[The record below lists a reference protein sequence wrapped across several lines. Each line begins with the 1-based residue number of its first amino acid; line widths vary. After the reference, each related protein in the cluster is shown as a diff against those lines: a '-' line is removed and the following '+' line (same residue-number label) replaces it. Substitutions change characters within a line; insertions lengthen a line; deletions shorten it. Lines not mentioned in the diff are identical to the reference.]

1 MANIII
7 SRTANLDRP
16 GNTEFLSGTLFAD
29 ENLAHT
35 FAISATR
42 NGAEIALSGVVTA
55 CFIRPDGGTVELN
68 GTIEDGKACV
78 TLAESCYVVT
88 GRFKL
93 TVFVSVDGAKTA
105 VYCAAGNVVETTTNT
120 IIDPGSVVP
129 SVDDIIAEYA
139 TMQQAVEDCEDAAEA
154 ANTAATAADAAAA
167 GIDAKIATK
176 ASVTEPCIINM
187 FDYFWA
193 NGGVQL
199 SSLVQSD
206 SDADSKYLLVSGEEG
221 DTVLT
226 VAQDS
231 PLAVSD
237 LYSYAVAGV
246 LEYDDGTVDL
256 VSVYVDNGD
265 LTIYPALK
273 ADVTGGKIYSLAV
286 SIHLSA
292 AGYKYYTDCFYG
304 ANLKYTRKRKAIA
317 QYNPYSAV
325 SPNPLTKIGTYWWG
339 KGTSNM
345 VLGTYR
351 VIDHFTTDYLNMS
364 FVTGAT
370 EQSPKGFEW
379 QVTLDGKSGY
389 FEMYLGGR
397 DTTPLAGDFAEGLAF
412 TIEFYLD
419 GTLVDTI
426 VKTSKKCEPIRFDF
440 SGAQTGKV
448 RMTVTSG
455 ASTYA
460 AHLTQATW
468 WETDEANGD
477 VFDGY
482 RVPCMLMDSWGVYHD
497 NAVQTE
503 LETLLAADSGMAVP
517 VINNSL
523 GSQTSAWGV
532 EHFYDK
538 VWAERPGYMISDFG
552 INDVNTNVPAAT
564 YIANMKKLIDA
575 AVKNGIE
582 PVMLLTAHATPQG
595 TYNKYTFPLIAALTE
610 IQGGAGE

>member
-1 MANIII
+1 MANFII
-7 SRTANLDRP
+7 SRTVDLGRAGN
-16 GNTEFLSGTLFAD
+16 NTEFLSGSLFAD

-42 NGAEIALSGVVTA
+42 NGSAIALSGVVTA
-55 CFIRPDGGTVELN
+55 CFIRPDGGTVELD

-93 TVFVSVDGAKTA
+93 TIFVSVDGAKTA

-129 SVDDIIAEYA
+129 SVDDIIAEYG

-154 ANTAATAADAAAA
+154 ANTAASAADAAAA

-176 ASVTEPCIINM
+176 VSVTEPCIINM

-199 SSLVQSD
+199 SQLVQSD

-231 PLAVSD
+231 PLAISD

-246 LEYDDGTVDL
+246 LEYDDGAVDL

-292 AGYKYYTDCFYG
+292 AGYKYYTDCFCG

-339 KGTSNM
+339 KGTEN
-345 VLGTYR
+345 LIAGTYR
-351 VIDHFTTDYLNMS
+351 VIDHFTTNYLYMD
-364 FVTGAT
+364 FATGAT
-370 EQSPKGFEW
+370 AQAPKGFEW
-379 QVTLDGKSGY
+379 QVDLGGKSGY

-448 RMTVTSG
+448 RLTVTSG
-455 ASTYA
+455 ASKYA
-460 AHLTQATW
+460 AHLSQATW
-468 WETDEANGD
+468 WETDEANGK
-477 VFDGY
+477 VFDY
-482 RVPCMLMDSWGVYHD
+482 KVPCMLMDSWGVYHD

-503 LETLLAADSGMAVP
+503 LETLLAADSGMPIP

-532 EHFYDK
+532 ANFYTK
-538 VWAERPGYMISDFG
+538 VWAEHPGYMISDFG
-552 INDVNTNVPAAT
+552 INDVNTGISQET
-564 YIANMKKLIDA
+564 YIANMEKLIDA

-582 PVMLLTAHATPQG
+582 PVMLLTAHATVMG
-595 TYNKYTFPLIAALTE
+595 VYNKYTFPLITALTE
-610 IQGGAGE
+610 IPGGDSE

>member
-1 MANIII
+1 M
-7 SRTANLDRP
+7 
-16 GNTEFLSGTLFAD
+16 
-29 ENLAHT
+29 
-35 FAISATR
+35 
-42 NGAEIALSGVVTA
+42 
-55 CFIRPDGGTVELN
+55 
-68 GTIEDGKACV
+68 
-78 TLAESCYVVT
+78 
-88 GRFKL
+88 
-93 TVFVSVDGAKTA
+93 
-105 VYCAAGNVVETTTNT
+105 ETTTNT